1 MVKILLPLL
10 LSAAPH
16 TAAQAPTPAAPQP
29 LIAHQETGK
38 PARKPE
44 MLRAGDQ
51 IKPLKA
57 LAVENGTA
65 TATAFTPYGDAL
77 VTAGGYGL
85 KVWATANWT
94 QFKAVPPQTTA
105 WGTLCFSPAGDQL
118 AAGAADGT
126 VTVWKLPD
134 FTIQK
139 PLADHKGEALTC
151 AFSPDGKYLATAGE
165 DNIVY
170 IYQEPDLAPVKSLI
184 GKEEPVTGLFFS
196 QDSARL
202 LTAGQ
207 GKAALWQISAWQKIK
222 EFSSHPGTQDNL
234 HTGAF
239 SSDGTFLAVFAG
251 KEITI
256 WRTDALDSPFLT
268 IPLAEAVRSGTFSRD
283 GRALLGGD
291 ANGNLR
297 VWALP
302 SGELIKVLADAHVG
316 PVRAAA
322 LSPDGKILSTLGGEG
337 EVKIWNAFTVLLPSG
352 NDAGTGTP
360 ADAKPQATPMGKLA
374 PAPLAPGKAA
384 LFYQRHLL
392 PLGAALGA
400 LALALVFI
408 LRRKKPARPT
418 ETQPAVLSPIA
429 MQAFAKQTSPHLEIH
444 TLETSLHQSGS
455 INAVKVPTERY
466 PIPEGAEDD
475 YALEHGLTLPA
486 QTAQPVEDA
495 TPEQTEQNAAPA
507 PAVAEEEPQSPAQAA
522 EAVPS
527 AETAPEQPE
536 QRISVPQETPAKI
549 EAAPTTPVTTETE
562 GAPAAPPPPP
572 AAPADKP
579 RQKEESGRLV
589 AGRFKILRELGEGS
603 TAHVFEARDVTVPT
617 APRYAVKRFVDEI
630 APGIPDWEEFS
641 LLVKRLV
648 KLRHPD
654 IAGVE
659 SMETENGVYLVT
671 DLAPGMNLARHLKM
685 YGKMSPFEAGGFA
698 MHAARAIA
706 HAHDNGFIH
715 SDLKPSNIIVSTSGK
730 AMVTDFEIA
739 LEAKLLLRMQTGK
752 ETTETSE
759 VYYSP
764 QAHDQVFDKSGDIY
778 SLGVILYEMIAGEP
792 PFRGPGYLA
801 QKIALQPKPLKE
813 YAPAI
818 PPAMEAAIMRCMAP
832 LPDKRFPSAA
842 ELADVLQL
850 ALKP

>member
-1 MVKILLPLL
+1 MIKILLPLL
-10 LSAAPH
+10 LSAAQH
-16 TAAQAPTPAAPQP
+16 TAAQTPTPATPQP
-29 LIAHQETGK
+29 LISHQETGK

-44 MLRAGDQ
+44 MLRAGNQ

-57 LAVENGTA
+57 LSVETGTS
-65 TATAFTPYGDAL
+65 TAAAFTPYGDAL

-94 QFKAVPPQTTA
+94 QFKAIPPQAAT

-134 FTIQK
+134 FTIHK
-139 PLADHKGEALTC
+139 PLADHKGGALAC

-184 GKEEPVTGLFFS
+184 GKDDPVTTLLFS
-196 QDSARL
+196 QDSSRL
-202 LTAGQ
+202 LAAGQ
-207 GKAALWQISAWQKIK
+207 GKAALWQVPEWQKIK

-268 IPLAEAVRSGTFSRD
+268 IPLAEPLRSGLFSRD
-283 GRALLGGD
+283 GRSLLGGD

-297 VWALP
+297 VWTLP
-302 SGELIKVLADAHVG
+302 SGELLKVIADAHAG

-337 EVKIWNAFTVLLPSG
+337 EVKIWNAFTVLLAAG
-352 NDAGTGTP
+352 NAAGAGAP
-360 ADAKPQATPMGKLA
+360 ADVKPPATPMGKLTQAQPTPGAA
-374 PAPLAPGKAA
+374 PR
-384 LFYQRHLL
+384 FYQRNLL

-400 LALALVFI
+400 LALGLAVM
-408 LRRKKPARPT
+408 LRRKKTAQPT
-418 ETQPAVLSPIA
+418 QTQPAVLSPLA

-466 PIPEGAEDD
+466 PIPEGAEDE
-475 YALEHGLTLPA
+475 YALEHGLTLPERTTPPA
-486 QTAQPVEDA
+486 EDA
-495 TPEQTEQNAAPA
+495 APEQPEQDAPA
-507 PAVAEEEPQSPAQAA
+507 EAPATEEENPQADLQAA
-522 EAVPS
+522 GAAIPE
-527 AETAPEQPE
+527 ETAPEQPA
-536 QRISVPQETPAKI
+536 QQIAARQEATEMPDAP
-549 EAAPTTPVTTETE
+549 AAPPQNEAD

-572 AAPADKP
+572 AVPAEKP
-579 RQKEESGRLV
+579 KQKEESGRLV
-589 AGRFKILRELGEGS
+589 AGRFKILRELGEGT
-603 TAHVFEARDVTVPT
+603 TAHVFEARDITVPT
-617 APRYAVKRFVDEI
+617 APRYALKRFVDEI
-630 APGIPDWEEFS
+630 TPGIPDWEEFS
-641 LLVKRLV
+641 ILVKKLA

-659 SMETENGVYLVT
+659 NMETENGVYLVT
-671 DLAPGMNLARHLKM
+671 ALAPGMNLARHLKM

-706 HAHDNGFIH
+706 HAHDNGFTH
-715 SDLKPSNIIVSTSGK
+715 SDLKPSNIIVDTSGK

-752 ETTETSE
+752 ETTQTSE